1 MSAQSHSI
9 SAKLDGPTSVPTVTA
24 PAAPPASVESR
35 FLGRLTFQ
43 DGYPTE
49 ETMKRLYDEL
59 DFQRGTQV
67 ALRNTPA
74 LSMYNLRLALARDLG
89 ADASNK
95 LVIFRAT
102 AASLMLT
109 PNSETLYA
117 TNFLSLDKDGPTVL
131 DAPAGVLGLVN
142 DMWMRPV
149 EDIGPGGPDKGHGG
163 KYLFLPPDYHGDLPE
178 SGYFVVRMQTYGGWF
193 LARAFLTPEGD
204 ATQAI
209 ALLKKTRIYSYSK
222 RDATPAMMYVEAT
235 GKVFDSTA
243 PNDIRY
249 FEMLADLIA
258 HEYPQVVDAEV
269 AGMMKT
275 IGIEPGKVFAPDSR
289 LKGILEESARISS
302 YMALTISYS
311 PRNPDRVRE
320 GSQWMAG
327 LEGYPTFNDGR
338 CALIDPLI
346 RMTWFATGAAK
357 AMSAPKPGT
366 GSQYA
371 WTFFDSD
378 GQWLLGEKNYRFQ
391 IPANPPAKDFWSIVI
406 YDNWSRAILAN
417 GQKVASKNSYDK
429 SIQINSDGT
438 IDIYFGAN
446 PPAGVE
452 SNWIRTLP
460 GVGWFAIFRL
470 YGPLQ
475 PWFDRSWTP
484 DDILRQQA

>member
-1 MSAQSHSI
+1 MSAPSRSTPV
-9 SAKLDGPTSVPTVTA
+9 APDGPTSVPTVTA
-24 PAAPPASVESR
+24 PEAPPSIVESR
-35 FLGRLTFQ
+35 FLGRLSFQ

-49 ETMKRLYDEL
+49 ETIKRLYDEL

-89 ADASNK
+89 VDTSNK
-95 LVIFRAT
+95 LAIFRAT
-102 AASLMLT
+102 ATSLMLT
-109 PNSETLYA
+109 PNSETLYGM
-117 TNFLSLDKDGPTVL
+117 NFLSLDKDGPTIM
-131 DAPAGVLGLVN
+131 DAPPGVLGLVN

-149 EDIGPGGPDKGHGG
+149 EDIGPGGPDKGQGG
-163 KYLFLPPDYHGDLPE
+163 KYLFVPPGYKGELPD

-193 LARAFLTPEGD
+193 LGRAFLTADGD

-209 ALLKKTRIYSYSK
+209 ALLKKTRIYPFSK
-222 RDATPAMMYVEAT
+222 KDAPPAMIYVEAT

-249 FEMLADLIA
+249 FEMLADLVA
-258 HEYPQVVDAEV
+258 HEYPQAVDAEV

-275 IGIEPGKVFAPDSR
+275 IGIEPGKTFSPDAR
-289 LKGILEESARISS
+289 LKGILEESARIGS

-311 PRNPDRVRE
+311 PRNPERVRK

-338 CALIDPLI
+338 STLIDPLI
-346 RMTWFATGAAK
+346 YMTWFATGAAK
-357 AMSAPKPGT
+357 AMNAPKPGT

-371 WTFFDSD
+371 WTYHDSG
-378 GQWLLGEKNYRFQ
+378 GQWLLGEKNYRFR

-429 SIQINSDGT
+429 AIQTNSDGT
-438 IDIYFGAN
+438 IDIYFGEKA
-446 PPAGVE
+446 PAGKE
-452 SNWIRTLP
+452 SNWIRTLA
-460 GVGWFAIFRL
+460 GVGWFALFRL
-470 YGPLQ
+470 YGPLK
-475 PWFDRSWTP
+475 PWFDRTWTP
-484 DDILRQQA
+484 DDIVSE